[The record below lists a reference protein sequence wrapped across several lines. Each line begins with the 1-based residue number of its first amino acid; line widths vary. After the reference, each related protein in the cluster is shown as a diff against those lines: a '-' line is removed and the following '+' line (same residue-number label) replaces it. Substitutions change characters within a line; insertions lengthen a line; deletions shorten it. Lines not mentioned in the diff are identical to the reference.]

1 MTHGVP
7 SSMAGIRLLSYGNE
21 VSMRARSVSWMK
33 SPLLSVPSLQLGSQL
48 NPLRPG
54 SVTPRRKRRASPAAW
69 CVVGLGLGL
78 GACSAGDGAS
88 DLSSNDP
95 ASGDPGAID
104 SSSGET
110 GTLEQP
116 IVGGETDRQHTAVL
130 AIATITPDT
139 QALCSGTLIAP
150 NLVLTAR
157 HCVVPI
163 ESDLVQCSSSTFPSP
178 YSPDSL
184 WVSPATSVNGADLFP
199 VREIVVPKDDGA
211 LCGADIAL
219 LILDGKF
226 SSAVA
231 PIAPRLND
239 PTTRG
244 EAFTAVGYGTALAE
258 GEAGTRRQISGV
270 QVVCGA
276 DQCQAPG
283 VLTNTEF
290 VGEQGVCEGDSGGPA
305 LDADERVVGVA
316 SRTGQDCA
324 FAIYS
329 AVEPWRDLIIDTA
342 ERAAT
347 LGSYDLPDWAVA
359 AGDDGSADS
368 LGDIGVSGDDDTG
381 GTIAPPGSG
390 EDDDQGDVVASN
402 PPNPGI
408 EDVTGGQTTQSSSHG
423 GSGCSLGVPA
433 RSSSSTLWF
442 GALALGLA
450 GRLRRRVLR

>member
-1 MTHGVP
+1 
-7 SSMAGIRLLSYGNE
+7 MAGFRLLSYGNE
-21 VSMRARSVSWMK
+21 VSMRARSVSWYK
-33 SPLLSVPSLQLGSQL
+33 SPWLSAHSP
-48 NPLRPG
+48 RPG
-54 SVTPRRKRRASPAAW
+54 ARERRRKPSASAAAY
-69 CVVGLGLGL
+69 CVVGLGLTL
-78 GACSAGDGAS
+78 GACSAGDGS
-88 DLSSNDP
+88 LDLSSADP
-95 ASGDPGAID
+95 ASGDTASGA
-104 SSSGET
+104 T
-110 GTLEQP
+110 GTLSQP
-116 IVGGETDRQHTAVL
+116 IVGGQTDREHTAVL

-139 QALCSGTLIAP
+139 EALCSGTLIAP

-163 ESDLVQCSSSTFPSP
+163 ETDLVQCSSSTFPSP

-199 VREIVVPKDDGA
+199 VREIVVPEDDGA

-231 PIAPRLND
+231 PISPRLDD
-239 PTTRG
+239 PATRG
-244 EAFTAVGYGTALAE
+244 EAFTAVGYGTALSD
-258 GEAGTRRQISGV
+258 GSAGTRRQISGV

-329 AVEPWRDLIIDTA
+329 AVAPWRDLIVDTA

-347 LGSYDLPDWAVA
+347 LGSYDVPDWALA
-359 AGDDGSADS
+359 AGDDTSGDS
-368 LGDIGVSGDDDTG
+368 LGDVAVSGDDDTA

-390 EDDDQGDVVASN
+390 DDGQDVGDVVASN
-402 PPNPGI
+402 PPTPGI
-408 EDVTGGQTTQSSSHG
+408 EDVAGGQTTHSASQGS
-423 GSGCSLGVPA
+423 SGCSLEAPT
-433 RSSSSTLWF
+433 RSNASSLWF